1 MKNRTTESAVQYRRM
16 TADDLPA
23 AHKLS
28 LSVLWPHRLEDW
40 KFVHGLG
47 EGIVAEDETGVIGT
61 VMCWLYGQDYASVG
75 MVIVAP
81 ERQKAGI
88 GRGLMTRIM
97 RETEGRNVLLHA
109 TASHQAFC
117 ESIGF
122 APIGR
127 VHQHQG
133 SVYRAPFVAL
143 REGERIRPVGPR
155 DEPALADLSRRAL
168 GRSSTVS
175 LKHLAGVASLVAID
189 RYGELIGYA
198 ALRKFG
204 LGHVIGPVV
213 APDAERAKAL
223 IVHWAG
229 SRAGSFVRLDVP
241 DASGL
246 SPWLTD
252 MGLVQVEAT
261 VPVLVR
267 GEAPRPD
274 PSMTRFALLS
284 QSLG

>member
-1 MKNRTTESAVQYRRM
+1 MKNRNADSGVQYRRM
-16 TADDLPA
+16 MADDLPA

-81 ERQKAGI
+81 ERQNAGI
-88 GRGLMTRIM
+88 GRALMTRIM
-97 RETEGRNVLLHA
+97 RETGDRNVLLHA
-109 TASHQAFC
+109 VARHHAFC
-117 ESIGF
+117 ESLGF

-133 SVYRAPFVAL
+133 SVFRAPFVQL

-155 DEPALADLSRRAL
+155 DEAALADLSRRAL
-168 GRSSTVS
+168 GRSSTLS
-175 LKHLAGVASLVAID
+175 LKHLAEVGRMVAID

-204 LGHVIGPVV
+204 LGHVIGPVI

-223 IVHWAG
+223 IAHWAG

>member
-1 MKNRTTESAVQYRRM
+1 MKDRTTDSAIRYRRM

-40 KFVHGLG
+40 KFVHGMG

-61 VMCWLYGQDYASVG
+61 AMFWLYGRDYASVG

-88 GRGLMTRIM
+88 GRGMVTRIL
-97 RETEGRNVLLHA
+97 RETGERNVLLHA
-109 TASHQAFC
+109 TRNHLAFC
-117 ESIGF
+117 ESFGFFQIGC
-122 APIGR
+122 

-133 SVYRAPFVAL
+133 SVFRTPFVL
-143 REGERIRPVGPR
+143 LGEGERIRPVGPR
-155 DEPALADLSRRAL
+155 DEAVLADLSRRAL

-175 LKHLAGVASLVAID
+175 LKHLMEVASLVAID

-198 ALRKFG
+198 ALRKYG
-204 LGHVIGPVV
+204 LGHVIGPVI

-223 IVHWAG
+223 IAHWAG

-246 SPWLTD
+246 SSWLTD

-261 VPVLVR
+261 VPILVR

>member
-1 MKNRTTESAVQYRRM
+1 MKNRTTESAVRYRRM
-16 TADDLPA
+16 TADDLAA

-47 EGIVAEDETGVIGT
+47 EGIVAEDETGVVGT
-61 VMCWLYGQDYASVG
+61 AMCWLYGQDYASVG

-88 GRGLMTRIM
+88 GRSLMTRIM
-97 RETEGRNVLLHA
+97 RETDGRNVLLHA
-109 TASHQAFC
+109 TAEHHAFC
-117 ESIGF
+117 ESLGFTRIGC
-122 APIGR
+122 

-133 SVYRAPFVAL
+133 SVFRAPFVVL
-143 REGERIRPVGPR
+143 GEGERIRPVGPR
-155 DEPALADLSRRAL
+155 DEPALAELSRRAL

-204 LGHVIGPVV
+204 LGHVIGPVI

-223 IVHWAG
+223 IAHWAG

-241 DASGL
+241 DTSGL

-274 PSMTRFALLS
+274 RSMTRFALLS

>member
-1 MKNRTTESAVQYRRM
+1 MKNRTTDSAVQYRRM

-88 GRGLMTRIM
+88 GRALMTRIM
-97 RETEGRNVLLHA
+97 RETGERNVLLHA
-109 TASHQAFC
+109 TAEHHAFC
-117 ESIGF
+117 ESLGF
-122 APIGR
+122 ARIGC

-133 SVYRAPFVAL
+133 SVFRTPFVL
-143 REGERIRPVGPR
+143 LGEGERIRPIGPR

-175 LKHLAGVASLVAID
+175 LKHLMGVASLVAID

-223 IVHWAG
+223 IAHWAG

-252 MGLVQVEAT
+252 MGLVQVDAT

>member
-1 MKNRTTESAVQYRRM
+1 VR
-16 TADDLPA
+16 
-23 AHKLS
+23 
-28 LSVLWPHRLEDW
+28 
-40 KFVHGLG
+40 
-47 EGIVAEDETGVIGT
+47 IG
-61 VMCWLYGQDYASVG
+61 C
-75 MVIVAP
+75 
-81 ERQKAGI
+81 
-88 GRGLMTRIM
+88 
-97 RETEGRNVLLHA
+97 
-109 TASHQAFC
+109 
-117 ESIGF
+117 
-122 APIGR
+122 

-133 SVYRAPFVAL
+133 SVFRTPFVL
-143 REGERIRPVGPR
+143 LGEGERIRPIGPR

-175 LKHLAGVASLVAID
+175 LKHLMGVASLVAID

-223 IVHWAG
+223 IAHWAG
-229 SRAGSFVRLDVP
+229 SRAGSFMRLDVP

-252 MGLVQVEAT
+252 MGLVQVDAT